1 MEKRKV
7 LFIAIICCLFGMTVN
22 AQKRELRVSYGALT
36 SNEFFQVIGDD
47 ILSTALTLGNYSSSN
62 SKSLGAL
69 SVDYSY
75 ALSNRLRV
83 GGAFVFDTN
92 NKDISY
98 DKGVTHAGRIN
109 NYYFTV
115 MPQATFAYIAKPCFE
130 LYSGLALGASMRRE
144 KFNPTSSSTCKK
156 DVNTMFLPAFQVN
169 AIGVRVG
176 KKLAGFAEIGF
187 GAKGIVNA
195 GVSYRF

>member
-7 LFIAIICCLFGMTVN
+7 FFIAIICLLLGTNLN
-22 AQKRELRVSYGALT
+22 AQKRELRVSYGAFT
-36 SNEFFQVIGDD
+36 SNEFFQILGDEVM
-47 ILSTALTLGNYSSSN
+47 STALTLGNYSTSN
-62 SKSLGAL
+62 AKSIGAF

-75 ALSNRLRV
+75 ALSKRLRI
-83 GGAFVFDTN
+83 GGTFVFDTN
-92 NKDISY
+92 NKDVSY
-98 DKGVTHAGRIN
+98 DKGVNLAGKAN
-109 NYYFTV
+109 NYYLTV
-115 MPQATFAYIAKPCFE
+115 MPQATFAYVTKPCFE

-144 KFNPTSSSTCKK
+144 TFNPTSSSTYKK
-156 DVNTMFLPAFQVN
+156 DISTIFLPAFQVN

-187 GAKGIVNA
+187 GAKGLVNA